1 METKTITK
9 HAVDAIKHA
18 AEMLCGTKLEATQ
31 SLNKEIARFG
41 ELLLELDVINDDR
54 DADTFDSILDYLIS
68 ELGVENTD
76 KILKVAYK
84 EA

>member
-1 METKTITK
+1 METITK

-54 DADTFDSILDYLIS
+54 DADTFDSILDYLVS